1 MWVHILR
8 HIRDFPG
15 SSVLK
20 TLCFPFLPRGT
31 CSISGQETKILNAM
45 HLGHT
50 SCTYSVMLGRK
61 KERLDRLFSTLASL
75 QRLIKCK
82 SQGGDETWESVFKQL
97 ARWLSLTPIW
107 ESQARRD
114 QSSKCSPGCTL
125 ESPEDLVNKKMA
137 PLGLPWQSSG

>member
-8 HIRDFPG
+8 HVRDFPG

-50 SCTYSVMLGRK
+50 SCTYSVVLGRK
-61 KERLDRLFSTLASL
+61 KERLDRLFSTMASL

-82 SQGGDETWESVFKQL
+82 SQGGDETWESIFNQL
-97 ARWLSLTPIW
+97 ARWLSLTHIW
-107 ESQARRD
+107 ESQAQRD

-125 ESPEDLVNKKMA
+125 ESPEDLVNKKMV